1 MNLHL
6 HESILLLGLDDE
18 KGHFHTS
25 LSYLN
30 YGFAAGIM
38 VDLIL
43 AERIIVEEKRLKVK
57 TNALTTNKLLN
68 EELARLQKAKKPPK
82 VTTWLH
88 GMVQRNTKVF
98 KKCIDGLIKQ
108 GILKMEKKKILWFFT
123 VNRYPSIN
131 LEPENSLRNRLQQ
144 IILNDEPP
152 NREEQMLI
160 AIIGACSLM
169 KEIVRD
175 KSQHK
180 QAKKRIKTLTADD
193 SIKKMLGDAI
203 QEMEIVVMTVIT

>member
-30 YGFAAGIM
+30 YGFASGIM

-43 AERIIVEEKRLKVK
+43 AERIVVEEKRLKVK

-82 VTTWLH
+82 VTSWLH
-88 GMVQRNTKVF
+88 GMVQRNSKAF
-98 KKCIDGLIKQ
+98 KKCIEGLIQ
-108 GILKMEKKKILWFFT
+108 QRILKMEKKKMLWIFT
-123 VNRYPSIN
+123 VKRYPSID
-131 LEPENSLRNRLQQ
+131 LEPENSLRQRLQQ
-144 IILNDEPP
+144 IVLNGETP
-152 NREEQMLI
+152 NMEEQMLI
-160 AIIGACSLM
+160 AIIGACSLI
-169 KEIVRD
+169 KEIVPD
-175 KSQHK
+175 KSQRK
-180 QAKKRIKTLTADD
+180 QAKERIKTLTADD
-193 SIKKMLGDAI
+193 SIKKLLGDAI
-203 QEMEIVVMTVIT
+203 QEMEVVVMTVVT